1 MEKTKIAIAC
11 QGGGSQTAFTAGV
24 LSAFFEKGLH
34 RQKHIVSL
42 SGTSG
47 GAVCAALAWFGLLK
61 AARGDRSPI
70 QQRIL
75 DFWDDITANLPP
87 ETSLDKSAC
96 DAMRLM
102 YKGMLPHLELS
113 PVSWLQQMF
122 LSSLTPFLPRP
133 LFTDLKAALEAHIDF
148 EELPNLVRPDSP
160 VLLLGAADV
169 CSGQLKKF
177 NSRWGEIQ
185 VEAILASAA
194 VPTLFPAVQIGE
206 HYYWDGLFSDNPP
219 VKELIRV
226 SFVGTDNFP
235 DEIWIIQINPTEV
248 ETPPKDTAEIA
259 DRRNQMIGNVS
270 LMQSLEFV
278 AVCNLLLKEKALNH
292 KVLAKFGIMRT
303 EPVIVRFLHM
313 SPELQSSLDYVSK
326 LSREPSHIHR
336 LIEDG
341 KNQALKF
348 LKSLSREGNRKP
360 QPTPGASI
368 VAEPGLAR
376 GSVKARNILR
386 RTQYQPG

>member
-1 MEKTKIAIAC
+1 
-11 QGGGSQTAFTAGV
+11 
-24 LSAFFEKGLH
+24 
-34 RQKHIVSL
+34 
-42 SGTSG
+42 
-47 GAVCAALAWFGLLK
+47 
-61 AARGDRSPI
+61 
-70 QQRIL
+70 
-75 DFWDDITANLPP
+75 
-87 ETSLDKSAC
+87 
-96 DAMRLM
+96 
-102 YKGMLPHLELS
+102 
-113 PVSWLQQMF
+113 
-122 LSSLTPFLPRP
+122 
-133 LFTDLKAALEAHIDF
+133 LKAALEAHIDF

-313 SPELQSSLDYVSK
+313 SPEIQSSLDYVSK

-341 KNQALKF
+341 KKQALKF
-348 LKSLSREGNRKP
+348 LKSLSMEDNRKP

-368 VAEPGLAR
+368 VAKPGLGR
-376 GSVKARNILR
+376 KSVKARNILR